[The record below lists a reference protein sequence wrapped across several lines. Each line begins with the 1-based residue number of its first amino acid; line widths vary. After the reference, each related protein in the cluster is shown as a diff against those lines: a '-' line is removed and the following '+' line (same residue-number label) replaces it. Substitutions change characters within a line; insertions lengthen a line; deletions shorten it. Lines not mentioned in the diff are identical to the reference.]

1 MNGIGFGEE
10 GVTSKVQN
18 NQKQCVAMVCNICGK
33 KWQTADKSAPF
44 HGDLSDDHKRDAS
57 RVQAGMVEQVPIL
70 TGKKICG
77 IAICQNLQFVKICN
91 LSNLQ

>member
-1 MNGIGFGEE
+1 MNNIGLGKK
-10 GVTSKVQN
+10 GLRQKYKTTKN
-18 NQKQCVAMVCNICGK
+18 NALQWFATYAEK

-70 TGKKICG
+70 SGKKICG
-77 IAICQNLQFVKICN
+77 IAICQNLQFVK
-91 LSNLQ
+91 